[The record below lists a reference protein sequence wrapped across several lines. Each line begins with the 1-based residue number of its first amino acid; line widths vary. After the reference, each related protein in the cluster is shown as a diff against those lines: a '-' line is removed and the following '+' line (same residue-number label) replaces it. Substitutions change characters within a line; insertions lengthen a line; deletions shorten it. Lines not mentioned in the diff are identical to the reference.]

1 MPIGFSMLWETP
13 NCSHVELNLFNLVN
27 QNYSRYPSKLKQ
39 LDDRVR
45 PTQWIEEKLDVT
57 IMGTQRRSDIA
68 KKHNFIACA

>member
-27 QNYSRYPSKLKQ
+27 QNYSRYPSKFKK